1 MKNPV
6 VRFAPSP
13 TGYLHIGGA
22 RTALFNWLFARQNN
36 GKFLLRIEN
45 TDIERS
51 KDEYVDQIKNA
62 LDWLGLDWN
71 DEIVYQSQNNSK
83 HQSVI
88 EQLIKSGNAYRCFL
102 TKTELDSLRDKAE
115 RNKKVF
121 RVPRTYRDFTE
132 EQQNELIS
140 QGKSFTVRLKVP
152 DGVTI
157 FDDLVYGQIKVD
169 NKDLDDFIIARS
181 DGSPTYNFVV
191 AIDDIEMKISHVIRG
206 DDHIANTPKQ
216 ILVYNSLNKNVPI
229 FAHLPMI
236 LGSDKKRL
244 SKRHAATNVQ
254 EYKDK
259 GFTSDSILNYLSL
272 LGWNPDSNEEIFSTE
287 DLIKLFD
294 FKQVQKKSAVF
305 DEKKLLWISGQK
317 MKEMTS
323 KEIIKEIQLINNEWG
338 KEHKNKFLEEV
349 VSLIKERSK
358 NLNDITEISKVFL
371 HKEIDF
377 SNEHKPLMAEQNN
390 IQMFEDFI
398 NAVKIED
405 KWDKKMIE
413 KVFDQ
418 IMNQHEVGLGKVMKP
433 LRIAISGLSYGPGI
447 FDMMVL
453 LGKDLT
459 IHRITSAI
467 NFYKQ

>member
-1 MKNPV
+1 
-6 VRFAPSP
+6 
-13 TGYLHIGGA
+13 
-22 RTALFNWLFARQNN
+22 
-36 GKFLLRIEN
+36 
-45 TDIERS
+45 
-51 KDEYVDQIKNA
+51 
-62 LDWLGLDWN
+62 
-71 DEIVYQSQNNSK
+71 
-83 HQSVI
+83 
-88 EQLIKSGNAYRCFL
+88 
-102 TKTELDSLRDKAE
+102 
-115 RNKKVF
+115 
-121 RVPRTYRDFTE
+121 
-132 EQQNELIS
+132 
-140 QGKSFTVRLKVP
+140 
-152 DGVTI
+152 
-157 FDDLVYGQIKVD
+157 
-169 NKDLDDFIIARS
+169 
-181 DGSPTYNFVV
+181 
-191 AIDDIEMKISHVIRG
+191 
-206 DDHIANTPKQ
+206 
-216 ILVYNSLNKNVPI
+216 
-229 FAHLPMI
+229 MI

-390 IQMFEDFI
+390 IQMLEDFI

-467 NFYKQ
+467 NFYK

>member
-36 GKFLLRIEN
+36 GKFLLRIED

-115 RNKKVF
+115 KNKKVF

-132 EQQNELIS
+132 EQQKKLIS

-358 NLNDITEISKVFL
+358 NLNDITDISKVFL
-371 HKEIDF
+371 HQEIDF
-377 SNEHKPLMAEQNN
+377 TNENKPMMGEQNN
-390 IQMFEDFI
+390 IQMLEDFI

-467 NFYKQ
+467 NFYK

>member
-36 GKFLLRIEN
+36 GKFLLRIED

-390 IQMFEDFI
+390 IQMLEDFI

>member
-36 GKFLLRIEN
+36 GKFLLRIED

-358 NLNDITEISKVFL
+358 NLNDITEISNVFL

-390 IQMFEDFI
+390 IQMLEDFI

>member
-36 GKFLLRIEN
+36 GKFLLRIED

-115 RNKKVF
+115 KNKKIF

-132 EQQNELIS
+132 EQQKELIS

-216 ILVYNSLNKNVPI
+216 ILVYNSLNKNAPI

-259 GFTSDSILNYLSL
+259 GFSSDSILNYLSL

-377 SNEHKPLMAEQNN
+377 SNEHKPMMAEQNN
-390 IQMFEDFI
+390 IQMLEDFI

-405 KWDKKMIE
+405 KWDKKIIE

-467 NFYKQ
+467 NFYK